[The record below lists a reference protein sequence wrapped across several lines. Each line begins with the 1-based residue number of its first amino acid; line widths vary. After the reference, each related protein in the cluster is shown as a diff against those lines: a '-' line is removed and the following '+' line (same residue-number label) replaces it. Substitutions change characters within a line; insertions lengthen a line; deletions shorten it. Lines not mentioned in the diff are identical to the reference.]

1 MATNSKHAWDA
12 STWDEL
18 KSLTTLDDVKA
29 ALLAKEK
36 NRLYHKQAN
45 LKKAAILAL
54 AKERGL
60 DKEI

>member
-1 MATNSKHAWDA
+1 MSTTKRSWEA

-18 KSLTTLDDVKA
+18 KSLTTLDEVKGS
-29 ALLAKEK
+29 LLAKEK

-45 LKKAAILAL
+45 LKKSAILAL

-60 DKEI
+60 DKEV